1 MDNNALKTAATEAA
15 KPKAATTAV
24 TTQAKRPAP
33 AIYAAGILEK
43 KMSEISRAM
52 PSHTLS
58 PERFVRLV
66 TTAMSVN
73 PKLAQAAVTS
83 PETLL
88 GSVMTA
94 AQLGVEPNTPLGQ
107 AYLIPF
113 NNSVNVNGQW
123 VKKLQVSFQLGYKGL
138 IDLAYRSGEVMS
150 ICAEVVYERDD
161 YEYELGLEQ
170 KLVHKPYRGYD
181 RGNPVAYYAVITT
194 RNNAKISKWMWYE
207 EVMEHAK
214 RFSKSYNAKTGK
226 FSGPWE
232 SDFNA
237 MAKKTVLKAALQFAP
252 MKSDFVSVVS
262 ADNTVKTYN
271 NQGTDM
277 LHTKN
282 DDVIDV
288 DANDAKTVEQ
298 LENEKQAEETAEN
311 AE

>member
-1 MDNNALKTAATEAA
+1 MDNNALKTAADEAA
-15 KPKAATTAV
+15 KPKATTAV
-24 TTQAKRPAP
+24 TTQAKKPAP
-33 AIYAAGILEK
+33 AIYAAGLLEK
-43 KMSEISRAM
+43 KMAEISRAM

-58 PERFVRLV
+58 AERFVRLV

-150 ICAEVVYERDD
+150 ICAEVVYEEDE
-161 YEYELGLEQ
+161 YEYELGLNQ
-170 KLVHKPYRGYD
+170 KLVHRPYRGYD
-181 RGNPVAYYAVITT
+181 RGKPVAYYAVITT
-194 RNNAKISKWMWYE
+194 KNNAKISKWMWYE

-252 MKSDFVSVVS
+252 MKSDFVSVVG
-262 ADNTVKTYN
+262 ADNTVKTYGN
-271 NQGTDM
+271 GHNDM

-288 DANDAKTVEQ
+288 DATDEKTVEK
-298 LENEKQAEETAEN
+298 LENQRSAEEGGEKD
-311 AE
+311 E